1 MAKQIVVTE
10 SSYQKLKEELDYLKN
25 VKRKEAAENVGIARS
40 FGDLSENSE
49 YDEAKNEQA
58 KIEAQISELEETIS
72 HAKVISDH
80 EIQTDMVNVGIS
92 VTVYDMDYDEEVEYQ
107 IVSSREVD
115 PLENKISD
123 QSPIGK
129 ALLEAEKE
137 LIRVGDETGMEIVIV
152 RPPLIY
158 GPDCQN
164 LFGEVK
170 IMVDYCV
177 PLPLRSCKRNHRSL
191 VGIDNL
197 VDFLICCA
205 THPDA
210 ANETFLVS
218 DGEDLSTLN
227 IFKLLAKTHHRPCLL
242 WPFPPI
248 LVRLF
253 NSYIG
258 RQAWEEFFFQSQV
271 ADIHKAQLVL
281 GWTPPLSVEQ
291 SFRRSWDENFYLGS
305 HTSSK

>member
-129 ALLEAEKE
+129 ALIGTK
-137 LIRVGDETGMEIVIV
+137 VGDIISVE
-152 RPPLIY
+152 
-158 GPDCQN
+158 GPDGVAK
-164 LFGEVK
+164 FKVMK
-170 IMVDYCV
+170 IEKKD
-177 PLPLRSCKRNHRSL
+177 S
-191 VGIDNL
+191 
-197 VDFLICCA
+197 
-205 THPDA
+205 
-210 ANETFLVS
+210 
-218 DGEDLSTLN
+218 
-227 IFKLLAKTHHRPCLL
+227 
-242 WPFPPI
+242 
-248 LVRLF
+248 
-253 NSYIG
+253 
-258 RQAWEEFFFQSQV
+258 
-271 ADIHKAQLVL
+271 
-281 GWTPPLSVEQ
+281 
-291 SFRRSWDENFYLGS
+291 
-305 HTSSK
+305 